1 MNVTNWDLLKFK
13 YEVLGVPLT
22 EIATDANVSEAVLNF
37 NSKDWVQL
45 PLEELKGLELKEMKS
60 LDDILTKL
68 GDRTAAQTKVFS
80 ILKQK
85 FLGPKYVEL
94 ETILLHKA
102 IEIAS
107 SIDGS
112 DAKAASTLD
121 RLASLLTEL
130 IDQNPSLTSEGSG
143 EGKPDGKWEIT
154 FVETKKELED

>member
-13 YEVLGVPLT
+13 FEVLGISIKDLSKET
-22 EIATDANVSEAVLNF
+22 QISETILNF

-45 PLEELKGLELKEMKS
+45 PLEELKSLDLNELKS

-102 IEIAS
+102 IELAS
-107 SIDGS
+107 AVDSS
-112 DAKAASTLD
+112 DVKAANVLSGLT
-121 RLASLLTEL
+121 SLLGNL
-130 IDQNPSLTSEGSG
+130 IGQNPELVSEGSSD
-143 EGKPDGKWEIT
+143 GKPDGKWEIT
-154 FVETKKELED
+154 FVEKKDKD